1 MKTEFAID
9 RGALIQAIRR
19 AYGLGVARLTFVPKG
34 EVSTSYVVDCAGGDR
49 YFFKC
54 LDASRLG
61 KMSASRLDFY
71 LPLTWNLYSKGLF
84 RNLPVPV
91 KTRSGGFY
99 THCDGLPLILFD
111 FIAGRTLDDEHPLS
125 DATLAA
131 LARSVATIH
140 RSTPEIGVENPIIE
154 RFDVP
159 FEDDLLNGL
168 DELGRVT
175 RRDRWGKRVL
185 RDLLLP
191 RKGEILGYL
200 DRLRELQSVARTM
213 RKDRVL
219 CHTDLWGSN
228 LIQGDDGSLYIL
240 DWEGAVLAPP
250 EHDLYPFTGERFDAF
265 LTHYE
270 REFCPVSLDR
280 DLFRFYF
287 YRRNLEDLTDWVFRI
302 LYENADVEQDR
313 NDLRGIVEDCVSGWP
328 YLEGGISEVLDA
340 PA

>member
-1 MKTEFAID
+1 MKTERAID
-9 RGALIQAIRR
+9 KRALIHQVHQ
-19 AYGLGVARLTFVPKG
+19 AYGLDVARLTFVPKG
-34 EVSTSYVVDCAGGDR
+34 EVGYCYVADCIDGDR
-49 YFFKC
+49 YFLKC
-54 LDASRLG
+54 LDTSRLG
-61 KMSASRLDFY
+61 KMGASRLDFY

-91 KTRSGGFY
+91 RTRTGGFY
-99 THCDGLPLILFD
+99 TRCEGLPLILFD

-131 LARSVATIH
+131 LARSVAAIH

-168 DELGRVT
+168 DALECVT

-191 RKGEILGYL
+191 RKREILGYL
-200 DRLRELQSVARTM
+200 DRLRELESVARTM

-219 CHTDLWGSN
+219 CHTDLWAGN
-228 LIQGDDGSLYIL
+228 LIQGDDGSLYVL

-250 EHDLYPFTGERFDAF
+250 EHDLYPFIEERFDAF

-270 REFCPVSLDR
+270 REWRPVSLDG
-280 DLFRFYF
+280 DLVRFYL

-302 LYENADVEQDR
+302 LYENTDDEQDQ
-313 NDLRGIVEDCVSGWP
+313 NDLRGIVEDCMSGWP
-328 YLEGGISEVLDA
+328 YLEDSLLV
-340 PA
+340 